1 MSNDVASMSDY
12 AAQRRRTLPA
22 LAGRGAG
29 AGFTV
34 ICR

>member
-1 MSNDVASMSDY
+1 MSNDVASMSGN
-12 AAQRRRTLPA
+12 AAQRRRTLPT